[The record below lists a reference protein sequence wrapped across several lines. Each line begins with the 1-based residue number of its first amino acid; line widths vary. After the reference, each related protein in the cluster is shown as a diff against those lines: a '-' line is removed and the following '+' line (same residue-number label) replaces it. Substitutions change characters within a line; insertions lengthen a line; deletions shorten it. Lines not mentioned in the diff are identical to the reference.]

1 MSETITIEQL
11 VAGCQERGISLWVEY
26 DPFADETEKRLTLRV
41 SAVPGM
47 LTEGIVEALRANEEA
62 IGEYILTVEEMY
74 RGGKV
79 PTYNRPS
86 FPEMRF
92 FEDAELL
99 AGVWKSWMDQEWCY
113 STIGGETVV
122 ITLKGEP
129 TGYTQYAP
137 TLPLYALCASYPVEE
152 IEALKRQ
159 GITEDGAKLQ
169 AYHRYRSCLLSRFD
183 KNTLYVREGH
193 GALSWDWVLNMAY
206 ESSGQSFDTAT
217 LPARMERVLAIL
229 TDAGFVE
236 EGEKEIPSGS
246 GKLVKTIKWRRKEAF
261 SSTERKVATEG
272 GEDFENPFEAIPE
285 ATSKPPVEEKPKRRG
300 TPTMSKTPKGQEVV
314 NRELE

>member
-1 MSETITIEQL
+1 VNETITIEQL
-11 VAGCQERGISLWVEY
+11 VAGCQERGISLWVGNR
-26 DPFADETEKRLTLRV
+26 PFPGWPEAELDLKTQILRV

-47 LTEGIVEALRANEEA
+47 LTEGIVEALKANEEEL
-62 IGEYILTVEEMY
+62 IVYLHSVEEDYRQGKRPMY
-74 RGGKV
+74 GFHPV
-79 PTYNRPS
+79 PALD
-86 FPEMRF
+86 F
-92 FEDAELL
+92 FADGELL
-99 AGVWKSWMDQEWCY
+99 QSIGNCWMDQEWCY

-129 TGYTQYAP
+129 LGYTAYAP

-183 KNTLYVREGH
+183 KNTLYVRETL
-193 GALSWDWVLNMAY
+193 GATGWNSVLM
-206 ESSGQSFDTAT
+206 FVLKT
-217 LPARMERVLAIL
+217 LDMDGKEDELRRLTDRVLSIL

-246 GKLVKTIKWRRKEAF
+246 GKFVKTIRWKRKEAF
-261 SSTERKVATEG
+261 SSTERKAATEG

-285 ATSKPPVEEKPKRRG
+285 AAPAPPVEEKPKRRG
-300 TPTMSKTPKGQEVV
+300 TSTMTKVPKV
-314 NRELE
+314 

>member
-1 MSETITIEQL
+1 MMSETITIEQL

-41 SAVPGM
+41 SAVPGI
-47 LTEGIVEALRANEEA
+47 LTESIVEALRANEEA

-79 PTYNRPS
+79 PTYNRPP
-86 FPEMRF
+86 FPEMCF
-92 FEDAELL
+92 FEDAILL
-99 AGVWKSWMDQEWCY
+99 PGVLRSWFDQEWCY

-129 TGYTQYAP
+129 LGYTQYAP

-159 GITEDGAKLQ
+159 GITEDGPKLQ
-169 AYHRYRSCLLSRFD
+169 AYHRYRCALLTGWVKD
-183 KNTLYVREGH
+183 NLYVYGERGPC
-193 GALSWDWVLNMAY
+193 GY
-206 ESSGQSFDTAT
+206 ESLIDRMCVYLPEVDRAT
-217 LPARMERVLAIL
+217 VEAKADRVCGIL
-229 TDAGFVE
+229 LNAGFVIAE
-236 EGEKEIPSGS
+236 EKHIPAHS
-246 GKLVKTIKWRRKEAF
+246 GKLVKTIQWKRKEAF
-261 SSTERKVATEG
+261 SSTERKAVTSE

-285 ATSKPPVEEKPKRRG
+285 ATTVPPVEEKPKRKG
-300 TPTMSKTPKGQEVV
+300 PQTMSKTPKV
-314 NRELE
+314 